1 MGGTYKNAYITKK
14 PNAVDPSDWINKQQ
28 ENINYVNELKAQK
41 KKDAFNQAEKDR
53 LEFKA
58 DTAFQFDMK
67 AMGEGRVDQALSPY
81 LQKSI
86 ADLNDAKNDVEE
98 ALATHGLRSEKY
110 SNALQK
116 FDNISMRGKNFRLV
130 NEAVVTKLNAIQ
142 TLVDEGKI
150 YQSPEN
156 IKKQNDFAT
165 NPIEIRE
172 NDKGEN
178 RFFQG
183 DNIYSVDGIGAQL
196 DFGKIIYKID
206 NIDVI
211 NGITETIG
219 TKVYDKIS
227 GYTKTTNTN
236 PWEDYT
242 NEKGEKMAGIKNI
255 LTKGIE
261 SSLTDDV
268 VESVLAG
275 KGQFGYDEMPQE
287 TKDELKAGILEN
299 WLEIGRGQVEEKLG
313 VSFDSARYR
322 VDSKNTTPTD
332 KTTGIMQGL
341 SKNKIRPSKSV
352 YGDKITKIN
361 SKNKWSVQPAKSV
374 QIGNRIEQQLPT
386 FNTIKDLES
395 GDTYSNVTIESYTF
409 DDVGNFITKIS
420 YVSDKGG
427 KVKVYL
433 GEDGEDRSEPEKK
446 ETEIIRADIEVKR
459 DIANFLGISIDD
471 LWNLAVDKEDEQ
483 KEDKTED
490 KKEETKEERLARMK
504 AAINTTPE

>member
-53 LEFKA
+53 KEYKA
-58 DTAFQFDMK
+58 DTAYEID
-67 AMGEGRVDQALSPY
+67 LSSTGNIHMDTVIKPY
-81 LQKSI
+81 LIKSMSDLFE
-86 ADLNDAKNDVEE
+86 ADKAVGE
-98 ALATHGLRSEKY
+98 ALDTHGLRSKEYSDALTKY
-110 SNALQK
+110 
-116 FDNISMRGKNFRLV
+116 DNISKRGKIFRLV
-130 NEAVVTKLNAIQ
+130 NDSVVTKLNTTAQ
-142 TLVDEGKI
+142 LVSDRKI
-150 YQSPEN
+150 YQSPDN
-156 IKKQNDFAT
+156 IKKLDEFSKT
-165 NPIEIRE
+165 PIRVGD
-172 NDKGEN
+172 NDKGEI

-183 DNIYSVDGIGAQL
+183 DNVYSVDDIAAQL
-196 DFGKIIYKID
+196 DFGKDIYKI
-206 NIDVI
+206 NNLEVI
-211 NGITETIG
+211 KSITDTIG
-219 TKVYDKIS
+219 TKEYDDIS
-227 GYTKTTNTN
+227 NYTKTTNTN

-255 LTKGIE
+255 LTKGID
-261 SSLTDDV
+261 SALTDDV

-275 KGQFGYDEMPQE
+275 KGDFGYDELLQKANDGDKKAQE
-287 TKDELKAGILEN
+287 DIKQLKDGILEN

-352 YGDKITKIN
+352 YGDKIQKIN

-427 KVKVYL
+427 KVIVYE

-446 ETEIIRADIEVKR
+446 ETKIIRADADAKR
-459 DIANFLGISIDD
+459 NVANFLEISIDD
-471 LWNLAVDKEDEQ
+471 LWNLAVDKNDEQ
-483 KEDKTED
+483 KED
-490 KKEETKEERLARMK
+490 KKEETKEEVDEYGVP
-504 AAINTTPE
+504 I